1 MSMIQEHRCRRSW
14 LSAYFLFL
22 FLGFPIYLSL
32 GSSPCC
38 SSGTGNAARL
48 ASAVAGRPPNSE
60 TLLAVPLFVIAATF
74 MQRGGVAGA
83 LIDCAQA
90 WVGRARGGLA
100 LVCVVACTIFAA
112 ICGSSVATAVAI
124 GSILIP
130 AMVQRNYESH
140 FAIGTIAAAGTL
152 GILIPSSLA
161 MIVYAVIAGES
172 VPGGSSLRVSCR
184 ACCRRRCS
192 SSISSSTRWRGYPV
206 EPPIAKAKFLAD
218 NLRAL
223 PALTIPVIVLGGIY
237 GGIMTVTEAAGIAA
251 LVAMIQGL
259 FIYRGV
265 RAGEIIWTLAE
276 SVKLTASIVFIIVG
290 ALAFGHWITSAG
302 VAEQLVRYVK
312 ELNLQAWQFLLFIN
326 LVMLVLGMFLEVFAI
341 ILIVMPLILPILK
354 ALDINLVHFGIVL
367 TINMEIA
374 LISPPIGLNLFVL
387 SSISKQPL
395 GTAVRGVLPFLV
407 LMLSL
412 LAVVTYVP
420 QVSLWLPELVLR
432 QAEVAIC
439 ATRLRNDVRW

>member
-1 MSMIQEHRCRRSW
+1 MSPFVVVG
-14 LSAYFLFL
+14 LLFVFL

-32 GSSPCC
+32 GFLALLLFWHE
-38 SSGTGNAARL
+38 GTPL
-48 ASAVAGRPPNSE
+48 VSLPQLLVDHLNSE

-140 FAIGTIAAAGTL
+140 FALGTVAAAGTL
-152 GILIPSSLA
+152 GILIPPSLA
-161 MIVYAVIAGES
+161 MIVYAVIAEES
-172 VPGGSSLRVSCR
+172 VPRLFLAGVVPGLLQAFLFVTYIVFY
-184 ACCRRRCS
+184 A
-192 SSISSSTRWRGYPV
+192 RWRGYPI
-206 EPPIAKAKFLAD
+206 ELPIARDKFIGD
-218 NLRAL
+218 NIRAL
-223 PALTIPVIVLGGIY
+223 PALTIPIIVLGGIY

-265 RAGEIIWTLAE
+265 KANEIVFTLAE
-276 SVKLTASIVFIIVG
+276 SVKLTAGIVFIIIG

-302 VAEQLVRYVK
+302 IAEQLVNYVK
-312 ELNLQAWQFLLFIN
+312 HLNLQAWQFLLFIN
-326 LVMLVLGMFLEVFAI
+326 VVMLVLGMFLEVFAI

-395 GTAVRGVLPFLV
+395 GTAVRGVLPFLI
-407 LMLSL
+407 LMLML
-412 LAVVTYVP
+412 LALVTYVP
-420 QVSLWLPELVLR
+420 EVSLWLPNYFYGVPK
-432 QAEVAIC
+432 
-439 ATRLRNDVRW
+439 